1 MLSIWYQAMKL
12 TVNEV
17 LLEFLEALMPGTRIW
32 ALEFIAGGGGGASQV
47 SYPLRTLFCSLIMQ
61 VSMWLN

>member
-1 MLSIWYQAMKL
+1 MLSLWYQAMKL

-47 SYPLRTLFCSLIMQ
+47 YTNLRPSFA
-61 VSMWLN
+61 V